1 MEGGVV
7 LVSLLQQ
14 LEPCLLN
21 TLCLGPPDIHVKTL
35 AGIDT
40 FFMVEGH
47 RNIVYTFFIFGLAIR
62 NLNHSFSRAKIEA
75 VQLSPFDIDELTCI
89 SIWEFCKLNGKQLQF
104 KIRESIHYDFMLN
117 VSHYAE

>member
-21 TLCLGPPDIHVKTL
+21 TLCLGLPDIHVKTL
-35 AGIDT
+35 AGIPT
-40 FFMVEGH
+40 LFMVEGH
-47 RNIVYTFFIFGLAIR
+47 HNTVYTFFIFGLAIR
-62 NLNHSFSRAKIEA
+62 NLNHNFSRDKIKAIE
-75 VQLSPFDIDELTCI
+75 LSQFELTCI
-89 SIWEFCKLNGKQLQF
+89 LIWEFCKLNGKQLQF

-117 VSHYAE
+117 VSHYTLC

>member
-62 NLNHSFSRAKIEA
+62 NLNHSFSSAKIEA
-75 VQLSPFDIDELTCI
+75 VQLSPFEPTCI

>member
-14 LEPCLLN
+14 LEPRLLN
-21 TLCLGPPDIHVKTL
+21 TLCLGLPDIHVKTL
-35 AGIDT
+35 AGIET

-47 RNIVYTFFIFGLAIR
+47 RNTVYTFFIFGLAIR

-75 VQLSPFDIDELTCI
+75 VQLFPFEPTCI

-104 KIRESIHYDFMLN
+104 KIRESIHYDFMLH